1 MEMSTRLGLHTM
13 ETEKGRASLVFSHGS
28 REFQGERA
36 GAGVNSLQKFH
47 LNSTSQRPSPSI
59 QTSTSTPFN
68 SFFPDSTIS
77 RRRKL
82 LDDYSLIALA
92 DTSWELLDISG
103 SAVSN
108 VGLERVPGICP
119 NLKALDISQCDKIT
133 ADAVSHPLF
142 QCHRLEILRCGGSHR
157 SDFTAWRCLK
167 FLKPSLEVLEEE
179 SWEELDSSV
188 LAKGAQSLRWLI
200 WAKIDEDSLD
210 MLNTDCPRILVNP
223 VPSQLGL
230 RGIQVP
236 REALPNVVLDDPVV
250 IDVDPSAWAVAA
262 AQKVRFDARSS
273 DVPELS
279 LAERFR
285 MAFVERDARLAP
297 KRAKNARQHQ
307 RRAER
312 ERLVMDMG
320 AKSLALASKLNRF
333 PHNRS

>member
-1 MEMSTRLGLHTM
+1 MEMSTRLDLHTM
-13 ETEKGRASLVFSHGS
+13 ETEKGWASPVFSHGR
-28 REFQGERA
+28 REFEGERA

-68 SFFPDSTIS
+68 SFFPDSTSLGWLHTGSRRPRSLVALCLGVLGKHLEDIIVDLCEVSPIFPPDIKMAILSIS

-133 ADAVSHPLF
+133 ADAVSHLLF

-167 FLKPSLEVLEEE
+167 FLKPSLEVVEEE
-179 SWEELDSSV
+179 S
-188 LAKGAQSLRWLI
+188 
-200 WAKIDEDSLD
+200 
-210 MLNTDCPRILVNP
+210 
-223 VPSQLGL
+223 
-230 RGIQVP
+230 
-236 REALPNVVLDDPVV
+236 
-250 IDVDPSAWAVAA
+250 
-262 AQKVRFDARSS
+262 
-273 DVPELS
+273 
-279 LAERFR
+279 
-285 MAFVERDARLAP
+285 
-297 KRAKNARQHQ
+297 
-307 RRAER
+307 
-312 ERLVMDMG
+312 
-320 AKSLALASKLNRF
+320 
-333 PHNRS
+333 

>member
-1 MEMSTRLGLHTM
+1 
-13 ETEKGRASLVFSHGS
+13 
-28 REFQGERA
+28 
-36 GAGVNSLQKFH
+36 
-47 LNSTSQRPSPSI
+47 
-59 QTSTSTPFN
+59 
-68 SFFPDSTIS
+68 
-77 RRRKL
+77 
-82 LDDYSLIALA
+82 
-92 DTSWELLDISG
+92 
-103 SAVSN
+103 
-108 VGLERVPGICP
+108 
-119 NLKALDISQCDKIT
+119 
-133 ADAVSHPLF
+133 
-142 QCHRLEILRCGGSHR
+142 GSHR